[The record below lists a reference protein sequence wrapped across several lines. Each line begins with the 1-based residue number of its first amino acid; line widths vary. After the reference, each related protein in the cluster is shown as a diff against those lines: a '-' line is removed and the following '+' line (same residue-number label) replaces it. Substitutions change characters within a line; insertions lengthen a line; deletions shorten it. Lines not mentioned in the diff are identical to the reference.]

1 MHSIVF
7 VATKMVVHATRY
19 LVVSYNEM
27 MMINNRSLVSIH
39 AYLMEGFKHIPI
51 LLHLERLVGGGNV
64 DNLTNVILKSL
75 MVNGGLTMEEI
86 NNKLISFGFN
96 GVVVFTYVHNG
107 VITQITKK
115 ATPFM
120 FDVHC
125 VAHWTNLIMQT
136 LSMKPLMH
144 KLEGLLQATYTY
156 FSSSPKRHLE
166 QCKLAQLLETKGNKL
181 LHNVETKWTM

>member
-1 MHSIVF
+1 
-7 VATKMVVHATRY
+7 
-19 LVVSYNEM
+19 
-27 MMINNRSLVSIH
+27 
-39 AYLMEGFKHIPI
+39 
-51 LLHLERLVGGGNV
+51 LERLFGGDNV

-96 GVVVFTYVHNG
+96 GVVVFTCVHNG

-120 FDVHC
+120 LDVHC
-125 VAHWTNLIMQT
+125 VAHWTYLIMQT
-136 LSMKPLMH
+136 LSMQPLMH
-144 KLEGLLQATYTY
+144 KLEGFLQATYTY

-166 QCKLAQLLETKGNKL
+166 QCKLA
-181 LHNVETKWTM
+181 